1 MKKKQLVYL
10 KFKRPLDVL
19 FALIVG
25 VLLAP
30 VFVLI
35 ALIIK
40 LDSQGPVLFKQNR
53 IGKNQVHFRMV
64 KFRTMRV
71 ETPSNTP
78 THQLN
83 DPLNWLT
90 RVGRFLRK
98 TSLDELPQVWNILK
112 GEMSF
117 VGPRP
122 ALWNQD
128 DLVFE
133 REKYQVH
140 DVLPGITGWAQV
152 YGRDE
157 LTIAD
162 KAKLDGAYITH
173 LSFFTDLK
181 LILRTVKV
189 VLKSEGVLEGGT
201 GSIHRDDQS

>member
-189 VLKSEGVLEGGT
+189 VLKSEGVMEGGT